1 LARAWSVRAGDGSW
15 VGKLGILRAFPA
27 RIPQIA
33 GPPILMNKGHF
44 KVVRNA
50 FLSGLLLLAP
60 LAVTWIVFS
69 RLFEWVGG
77 SFRPIFLP
85 LLPESLAQFTI
96 PWDILATIIVLMMI
110 TALGYLS
117 RYVFGQYF
125 GGLAERF
132 IQSIPGVNTVYN
144 TVKQIVDTFS
154 TQNRNLF
161 SKVVL
166 VQFPRAGVYTIGFL
180 TNRSQGEPQAKAGKE
195 LWTVFVPTT
204 PNPTSGFLLLLPPP
218 EIIELDMSVGDGMK
232 MVISGGT
239 VVPPALGAHRPAP
252 THRPRRVSA

>member
-1 LARAWSVRAGDGSW
+1 
-15 VGKLGILRAFPA
+15 
-27 RIPQIA
+27 
-33 GPPILMNKGHF
+33 MNKGHF
-44 KVVRNA
+44 KLIRNA

-60 LAVTWIVFS
+60 LAITWIVFS

-96 PWDILATIIVLMMI
+96 LWDILATIIVLVMI
-110 TALGYLS
+110 TVLGYLS

-180 TNRSQGEPQAKAGKE
+180 TNRIQGEPQVRVANE

-204 PNPTSGFLLLLPPP
+204 PNPTSGFLLLLPPQD
-218 EIIELDMSVGDGMK
+218 IIELEMSVGDGMK

-239 VVPPALGAHRPAP
+239 VVPPAPGASRQPSA
-252 THRPRRVSA
+252 RVG

>member
-1 LARAWSVRAGDGSW
+1 MNRTSLAS
-15 VGKLGILRAFPA
+15 I
-27 RIPQIA
+27 
-33 GPPILMNKGHF
+33 
-44 KVVRNA
+44 RNA
-50 FLSGLLLLAP
+50 FLSGLILLAP

-69 RLFEWVGG
+69 SLFDWVGG
-77 SFRPIFLP
+77 SFTPIFQP
-85 LLPESLAQFTI
+85 LLPKSIAHLTI
-96 PWDILATIIVLMMI
+96 LWNLLATIIVLAMI

-132 IQSIPGVNTVYN
+132 VQNIPGVNTVYN
-144 TVKQIVDTFS
+144 TVKQIVETFS

-180 TNRSQGEPQAKAGKE
+180 TNRAQGEPQARLGEE
-195 LWTVFVPTT
+195 LWAVFVPTT
-204 PNPTSGFLLLLPPP
+204 PNPTSGFLLLLPPR
-218 EIIELDMSVGDGMK
+218 EIIELEMSVGEGMK

-239 VVPPALGAHRPAP
+239 VLPPASASRPPASPPPAP
-252 THRPRRVSA
+252 ILETPAAPR

>member
-1 LARAWSVRAGDGSW
+1 MPGS
-15 VGKLGILRAFPA
+15 RS
-27 RIPQIA
+27 
-33 GPPILMNKGHF
+33 LMNR
-44 KVVRNA
+44 VSITSVRNA
-50 FLSGLLLLAP
+50 FLSGLILLAP

-69 RLFEWVGG
+69 WLFEWVGG
-77 SFRPIFLP
+77 GFRPVYLL
-85 LLPESLAQFTI
+85 LLPKSLAQFTI
-96 PWDILATIIVLMMI
+96 LWDILATIIVLAMI
-110 TALGYLS
+110 TVLGYLS

-132 IQSIPGVNTVYN
+132 VQNIPGVNTVYN

-161 SKVVL
+161 STVVL

-180 TNRSQGEPQAKAGKE
+180 TNRTQGEPQARLGEE

-204 PNPTSGFLLLLPPP
+204 PNPTSGFLLMIPPR
-218 EIIELDMSVGDGMK
+218 EIVELEMSVGDGMK

-239 VVPPALGAHRPAP
+239 VIPPVPARRPP
-252 THRPRRVSA
+252 EHPLVPRSPQDVSSV

>member
-1 LARAWSVRAGDGSW
+1 
-15 VGKLGILRAFPA
+15 
-27 RIPQIA
+27 
-33 GPPILMNKGHF
+33 MNKRSF
-44 KVVRNA
+44 ALVRNA
-50 FLSGLLLLAP
+50 FLSGLLLFAP
-60 LAVTWIVFS
+60 LAVTWIVFRFLVQS
-69 RLFEWVGG
+69 VGG

-85 LLPESLAQFTI
+85 LLPDSLAQFTI
-96 PWDILATIIVLMMI
+96 IWDILATIIVLAMI
-110 TALGYLS
+110 TVLGYLS

-132 IQSIPGVNTVYN
+132 IQNIPGVNTVYN
-144 TVKQIVDTFS
+144 TVKQIVETFS

-180 TNRSQGEPQAKAGKE
+180 TNRAQGEPQVRAARE

-204 PNPTSGFLLLLPPP
+204 PNPTSGFLLLLPPQ
-218 EIIELDMSVGDGMK
+218 EVIELDMSVGDGMK

-239 VVPPALGAHRPAP
+239 VTPPAPGAGRPAEP
-252 THRPRRVSA
+252 PSLPPKA

>member
-1 LARAWSVRAGDGSW
+1 
-15 VGKLGILRAFPA
+15 
-27 RIPQIA
+27 
-33 GPPILMNKGHF
+33 MNKGMLTSL
-44 KVVRNA
+44 RNA
-50 FLSGLLLLAP
+50 FISGLLVLAP
-60 LAVTWIVFS
+60 LAVTWLVFS

-85 LLPESLAQFTI
+85 FVPDSLVHLTI
-96 PWDILATIIVLMMI
+96 LWDVLATTIVLVMI

-154 TQNRNLF
+154 AQHRNLF

-166 VQFPRAGVYTIGFL
+166 VEFPHKGVRTIGFL
-180 TNRSQGEPQAKAGKE
+180 TGEARGELNSKTGQE
-195 LWTVFVPTT
+195 LWSVFVPTT
-204 PNPTSGFLLLLPPP
+204 PNPTSGFLLLLPKHD
-218 EIIELDMSVGDGMK
+218 IVELEMSVGDGMK
-232 MVISGGT
+232 LVISGGT
-239 VVPPALGAHRPAP
+239 VVPPSSGGSREPLRASSPAIGP
-252 THRPRRVSA
+252 AATRAADKVAGKK

>member
-1 LARAWSVRAGDGSW
+1 MAIAPVGSGFY
-15 VGKLGILRAFPA
+15 VPFPA
-27 RIPQIA
+27 ASRKMKRIPVF
-33 GPPILMNKGHF
+33 MNKRSLTL
-44 KVVRNA
+44 VRNA

-60 LAVTWIVFS
+60 LAATWIVFS
-69 RLFEWVGG
+69 ALFEWVGG
-77 SFRPIFLP
+77 SFRPFFLP
-85 LLPESLAQFTI
+85 LLPQSLAQFTI
-96 PWDILATIIVLMMI
+96 LWNILATIIVLAMI

-117 RYVFGQYF
+117 RYVFGQYL

-132 IQSIPGVNTVYN
+132 VQSIPGVNTVYN

-180 TNRSQGEPQAKAGKE
+180 TNRTQGEPQARIARE

-204 PNPTSGFLLLLPPP
+204 PNPTSGFLLLLPPE
-218 EIIELDMSVGDGMK
+218 EIVELDISVGDGMK

-239 VVPPALGAHRPAP
+239 VIPPAPGASRPPAKSPPPLAP
-252 THRPRRVSA
+252 

>member
-1 LARAWSVRAGDGSW
+1 
-15 VGKLGILRAFPA
+15 
-27 RIPQIA
+27 
-33 GPPILMNKGHF
+33 MNKGLLTSL
-44 KVVRNA
+44 RNA

-60 LAVTWIVFS
+60 LAVTAWVFG
-69 RLFEWVGG
+69 RIFDLVGG
-77 SFRPIFLP
+77 SFRPLFEPYLP
-85 LLPESLAQFTI
+85 RSLQSLALL
-96 PWDILATIIVLMMI
+96 WDVIATIGVLLII
-110 TALGYLS
+110 TSLGYLS

-144 TVKQIVDTFS
+144 TVKQLVDTFS

-166 VQFPRAGVYTIGFL
+166 VEFPHKGVHTIGFL
-180 TNRSQGEPQAKAGKE
+180 TSKVRSDLQARFSEE

-204 PNPTSGFLLLLPPP
+204 PNPTSGFLLMLPKRD
-218 EIIELDMSVGDGMK
+218 IIELDMSVGEGMK

-239 VVPPALGAHRPAP
+239 VAPPAPAGSRTPGLPQLPGLGEG
-252 THRPRRVSA
+252 RR